1 MASGALLGEKLLV
14 WKPRAESPPEKRS
27 TAGQS
32 GSHAACGTPSPT
44 TGPSPARPP
53 APRARYLEVPSVQGG
68 SQMLAD
74 LRQLGPGASGAGA
87 LPQGVFLQ
95 VLLQLGLPEE
105 ELCHVIY
112 EEHRRG

>member
-32 GSHAACGTPSPT
+32 GSHAACGT
-44 TGPSPARPP
+44 PSPARPP

>member
-1 MASGALLGEKLLV
+1 
-14 WKPRAESPPEKRS
+14 
-27 TAGQS
+27 
-32 GSHAACGTPSPT
+32 
-44 TGPSPARPP
+44 
-53 APRARYLEVPSVQGG
+53 
-68 SQMLAD
+68 MLAD